1 MGMAKVKQ
9 QIEEKILRWPALQQK
24 VGLSRSTVLR
34 LENQIKDPFPR
45 RIRLTNFTVGW
56 VCSEVDM
63 WLARRKKGVAL
74 TVLTEFRPAKNDI

>member
-45 RIRLTNFTVGW
+45 RVRLTDFTVGW
-56 VCSEVDM
+56 LCSEVDA
-63 WLARRKKGVAL
+63 WLSRREKGTAL
-74 TVLTEFRPAKNDI
+74 TALTEVRAPWN